1 MATICSVVAVIFSK
15 DAIEARFDSTA
26 LSLAYFTIMKR
37 IKPTRVRRLIA
48 DCNYWLTSNEE
59 ELFREDLDKLLK
71 AAGQDH
77 PLVIQ
82 YLDYLTKLNKI

>member
-1 MATICSVVAVIFSK
+1 
-15 DAIEARFDSTA
+15 
-26 LSLAYFTIMKR
+26 MKR
-37 IKPTRVRRLIA
+37 IKTKRVQKLIA
-48 DCNYWLTSNEE
+48 DCNYWLASNEE
-59 ELFREDLDKLLK
+59 ELFQESLNKLLE